1 MARCKNISPAK
12 RKLCAGSLRSQV
24 GLYTRALTSP
34 AFDSQ
39 DNQQKYALVATL
51 PAAVQ
56 TTNGIDIFD
65 GVDKSGAD
73 GVPTTATVLFFV
85 RYRADVTAEN
95 FLQYDGV
102 NYQILRVEN
111 IDLRREW
118 LKIFAAPRGDLT
130 LEAAK

>member
-1 MARCKNISPAK
+1 MSPSK
-12 RKLCAGSLRSQV
+12 RKLCAGSLRARV
-24 GLYTRALTSP
+24 GLYTRTLTSP

-39 DNQQKYALVATL
+39 DNRQEYTLVATL

-65 GVDKSGAD
+65 GVERSGVD

-85 RYRADVTAEN
+85 RYRTDVTAEN

-102 NYQILRVEN
+102 NYQILRVEGV
-111 IDLRREW
+111 DLRREW

-130 LEAAK
+130 LEAAR